1 MNRIGCFAQE
11 ATALL
16 YETRWLDASPVSN
29 MVPNALHRILDQGWL
44 NAACIGIK
52 I

>member
-1 MNRIGCFAQE
+1 MNRIGCSAQE

-16 YETRWLDASPVSN
+16 YETRWLDVSPVFN
-29 MVPNALHRILDQGWL
+29 VVPNAFYRILDQVWL

>member
-1 MNRIGCFAQE
+1 MNRIGCSAQE

-16 YETRWLDASPVSN
+16 YETTWLDASPVPN
-29 MVPNALHRILDQGWL
+29 MVPNALHRILDQVWL
-44 NAACIGIK
+44 NAACIEIK